1 MEYSQFHTH
10 LILKGSFPRKVEI
23 KNYPIMLLKRGFF
36 SKPHI
41 YF

>member
-23 KNYPIMLLKRGFF
+23 KKIANYAFKKRLF
-36 SKPHI
+36 
-41 YF
+41 